1 MDKEET
7 IKQAKSK
14 KPILPRFKKEG
25 EFSRVLKERVNEY
38 FKEQNISKHANVE
51 MVTKTIFYLLLMFGV
66 YFTILFGPFT
76 GVVLLGLAF
85 LLGVISGLI
94 GFNVGHDAIHG
105 GYSTKGWVNNLL
117 GQTFTAFGA
126 YAPNWKFTHNQCH
139 HTYPSIP
146 GADGDYTPAPI
157 LRFHEESKWQP
168 MHQFQHIYVWFLYA
182 IFTLEW
188 VLVRDVKQMRKK
200 QHLIY
205 KKPKLKK
212 GAMTKVYIAKLIYY
226 ANVFL
231 WPSLLL
237 DIPWWGVPVGFL
249 VMQAG
254 LGLTLSLVF
263 QLGHMVENMPKDW
276 PDENNQLSQS
286 YLEHQ
291 CSTAVNF
298 ASKSWFASWM
308 TGGLNT
314 QIEHHLFPNI
324 CSIHYRKIAPI
335 VKKTAKEFDIS
346 YREYSTWHETLGAH
360 YRLLKGLGKKVA

>member
-1 MDKEET
+1 MSET
-7 IKQAKSK
+7 NTVNNPLPKF
-14 KPILPRFKKEG
+14 KPEG
-25 EFSRVLKERVNEY
+25 EFAKVLKNRVNDY
-38 FKEQNISKHANVE
+38 FKENNISKNCNTE
-51 MVTKTIFYLLLMFGV
+51 MVIKTIFYLSALFTV

-76 GVVLLGLAF
+76 GWALLGLAF
-85 LLGVISGLI
+85 LLGSTCGLV

-105 GYSTKGWVNNLL
+105 GYSTKKWVNNLL

-126 YAPNWKFTHNQCH
+126 YAPNWAFTHNQCH
-139 HTYPSIP
+139 HTFTSIP

-157 LRFHEESKWQP
+157 LRFHEDTQWKP
-168 MHQFQHIYVWFLYA
+168 IHRFQHIYVWFLYS
-182 IFTLEW
+182 IFTIEW
-188 VLVRDVKQMRKK
+188 VLVRDIKQLRKK

-205 KKPKLKK
+205 KKPALKK
-212 GAMTKVYIAKLIYY
+212 WAMTKLVIAKLIFY

-231 WPSLLL
+231 WPALLL

-263 QLGHMVENMPKDW
+263 QLGHMVEDMPKDW
-276 PDENNQLSQS
+276 PDTTNQLDQS
-286 YLEHQ
+286 YSEHQ

-298 ASKSWFASWM
+298 ASTSWFASWM

-335 VKKTAKEFDIS
+335 VKKTAQEYRVG
-346 YREYSTWHETLGAH
+346 YREYSSWPKTLASH
-360 YRLLKGLGKKVA
+360 FRLLKGLGKKAVVSQ